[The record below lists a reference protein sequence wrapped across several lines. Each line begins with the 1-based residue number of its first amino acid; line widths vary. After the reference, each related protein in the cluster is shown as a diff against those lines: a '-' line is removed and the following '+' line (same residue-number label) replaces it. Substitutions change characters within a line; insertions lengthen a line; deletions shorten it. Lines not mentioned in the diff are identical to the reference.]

1 MEDLFVTLKGCRSD
15 VERAE
20 KIRDLAVINLFK
32 VKSDRASVLNL
43 MTKINNKDEASWWI
57 QNNYVC
63 TSVREFILALNRID

>member
-1 MEDLFVTLKGCRSD
+1 MEDLFVALKGCRSD

-63 TSVREFILALNRID
+63 TSVREFILALNKID